1 MLREVK
7 ETKTERERQ
16 RDGER
21 DTEREIERGA
31 GEGGLS
37 TDHGEVWWDHLR
49 LAGQVEPYLEQS
61 QRIGGLVVDERKHL
75 SMDHTFAS
83 CHPLEVTFSI
93 AAAISK
99 RVSMVDQALWTMG
112 IREGRRER
120 QREGEVT
127 HCRCD
132 SFESP
137 VRVLR
142 EARDAIAM
150 VHPIRLIRI
159 KVSSIPLPW
168 SKHILVACGLVRTPW
183 GKREGKEMRPAG

>member
-7 ETKTERERQ
+7 ETKTGRGDRERETERRRERERE
-16 RDGER
+16 RER
-21 DTEREIERGA
+21 DRETERETESETQREIERGA

-120 QREGEVT
+120 HRERERLPIVAVT
-127 HCRCD
+127 
-132 SFESP
+132 
-137 VRVLR
+137 
-142 EARDAIAM
+142 
-150 VHPIRLIRI
+150 
-159 KVSSIPLPW
+159 VSNP
-168 SKHILVACGLVRTPW
+168 R
-183 GKREGKEMRPAG
+183 